1 MKHKTKLLALLMAA
15 VMILTAVSL
24 ASCDPGDLLS
34 DTEAEVSTAPEPSDP
49 LNIEPEEHPFITVS
63 VSPVTLSVTNNKTT
77 LKQTLTAT
85 IQPATTENKEVDW
98 TVAWA
103 DSSGVGDVTDYIT
116 VTPESDGSTN
126 ATVTCYK
133 PFTGD
138 IVITVITRDGG
149 FTARCLCNY
158 VGKPTSLAIEPTG
171 ATTVN
176 DSDWNIRVAEVK
188 SGNTYLFDLL
198 PSNAFGSVSESYTTD
213 YMISIQTHGGI
224 DTHQKNY
231 DSSGSVIGTVNAN
244 VELTVA
250 DLMDTQGYCYAYF
263 PKTGGLHTFLTVR
276 IEEGKLK
283 IEAKDDPSSYTWTT
297 GNRLGKAT
305 CTFDGYTDGK
315 LPYVTVTV
323 TEKNSGLTQTIH
335 VRTVSSVRSVSL
347 SRTRMS
353 F

>member
-1 MKHKTKLLALLMAA
+1 MKHKTKLLAGLMAA
-15 VMILTAVSL
+15 IMILTAVSL
-24 ASCDPGDLLS
+24 ASCIPEDDPIET
-34 DTEAEVSTAPEPSDP
+34 DTEEVTNDP
-49 LNIEPEEHPFITVS
+49 LQIEPEENPYITVS
-63 VSPVTLSVTNNKTT
+63 VSPVTVSVTNNQPT

-85 IQPATTENKEVDW
+85 IKPATTANKEVDW

-103 DSSGVGDVTDYIT
+103 DSTGVGDVTDYIT

-149 FTARCLCNY
+149 FTARCICNY

-171 ATTVN
+171 ATMVS

-198 PSNAFGSVSESYTTD
+198 PSNVFGSTGSTFIPD
-213 YMISIQTHGGI
+213 YAISIQAHGGI

-231 DSSGSVIGTVNAN
+231 DSSGSVTGTINAN

-276 IEEGKLK
+276 IENGKLR
-283 IEAKDDPSSYTWTT
+283 IEAQEDPASFTWTT
-297 GNRLGKAT
+297 GNQLGKAT
-305 CTFDGYTDGK
+305 CTFDGYTGDK
-315 LPYVTVTV
+315 IPYVTITV
-323 TEKNSGLTQTIH
+323 TEKNTGLTQTVH
-335 VRTVSSVRSVSL
+335 VRTVSAVRSVSL

>member
-1 MKHKTKLLALLMAA
+1 MKNKTKFVALLMS
-15 VMILTAVSL
+15 VVTILTAVSL
-24 ASCDPGDLLS
+24 ASCDPGDLFS
-34 DTEAEVSTAPEPSDP
+34 DTEAEDTTASETAESLHIQPEMS
-49 LNIEPEEHPFITVS
+49 PFITVS
-63 VSPVTLSVTNNKTT
+63 VSPMTVSVTNNKTT
-77 LKQTLTAT
+77 LKQTLVAT

-103 DSSGVGDVTDYIT
+103 DSTGAGDVSDYIT
-116 VTPESDGSTN
+116 VTPESDGSTT
-126 ATVTCYK
+126 ATVTCYQ

-171 ATTVN
+171 ATTVS
-176 DSDWNIRVAEVK
+176 DSKWNIRVAEVK
-188 SGNTYLFDLL
+188 SGNIYYFDLL
-198 PSNAFGSVSESYTTD
+198 PSNAFGSVGSTFTPD
-213 YMISIQTHGGI
+213 YDISIQAHGGI

-231 DSSGSVIGTVNAN
+231 DSTGAVIGTVNAN

-276 IEEGKLK
+276 IEDGKLK
-283 IEAKDDPSSYTWTT
+283 IEAKDDPSSYTYTT
-297 GNRLGKAT
+297 GSQLGKAT
-305 CTFDGYTDGK
+305 CAFSGYTDGK
-315 LPYVTVTV
+315 LPFVTVTV

-335 VRTVSSVRSVSL
+335 VRTASAVQSVSL
-347 SRTRMS
+347 SRSRMS

>member
-1 MKHKTKLLALLMAA
+1 MKHKTKLLAGLLAV

-24 ASCDPGDLLS
+24 ASCIPEDDPLDT
-34 DTEAEVSTAPEPSDP
+34 DTEEVTNDP
-49 LNIEPEEHPFITVS
+49 LRIEPEENPYITVS
-63 VSPVTLSVTNNKTT
+63 VSPVTVAVTNNQPT

-103 DSSGVGDVTDYIT
+103 DSTGVGDVTDYIT
-116 VTPESDGSTN
+116 VTPENDGSTN

-158 VGKPTSLAIEPTG
+158 VGKPTSLTIEPTG
-171 ATTVN
+171 ATMVS
-176 DSDWNIRVAEVK
+176 DSQWNIRVAEVK
-188 SGNTYLFDLL
+188 SGNIYYFDLL
-198 PSNAFGSVSESYTTD
+198 PSNAFGSVGSTFTPD
-213 YMISIQTHGGI
+213 YDISIQAHGGI

-231 DSSGSVIGTVNAN
+231 DSTGAVIGTVNAN

-263 PKTGGLHTFLTVR
+263 PKTGGLHVFMDVR
-276 IEEGKLK
+276 IEDGKLK
-283 IEAKDDPSSYTWTT
+283 IEAREDPASFTWTT
-297 GNRLGKAT
+297 GSQLGKAT
-305 CTFDGYTDGK
+305 CTFDGYTDDK

-323 TEKNSGLTQTIH
+323 TEKNTGLTQTVH

>member
-1 MKHKTKLLALLMAA
+1 MKHKTKLLAGLMAA

-24 ASCDPGDLLS
+24 ASCIPEDEPIGT
-34 DTEAEVSTAPEPSDP
+34 DTEEVTTEP
-49 LNIEPEEHPFITVS
+49 LQIETEENPYITVS
-63 VSPVTLSVTNNKTT
+63 VSPVTVSVINNQPT

-85 IQPATTENKEVDW
+85 IKPATTANKEVDW

-103 DSSGVGDVTDYIT
+103 DNTGVGDVTDYIT

-126 ATVTCYK
+126 AIVTCYK

-158 VGKPTSLAIEPTG
+158 VGKPTSLVIEPTG
-171 ATTVN
+171 ATMVS
-176 DSDWNIRVAEVK
+176 DSQWNIRVAEVK
-188 SGNTYLFDLL
+188 SGNIYYFDLL
-198 PSNAFGSVSESYTTD
+198 PSNAFGSVGSTFTPD
-213 YMISIQTHGGI
+213 YDISIETHGSI

-231 DSSGSVIGTVNAN
+231 DSAGTLTGTVNGT

-263 PKTGGLHTFLTVR
+263 PKTGGLHTFLNVR
-276 IEEGKLK
+276 IEDGKLK
-283 IEAKDDPSSYTWTT
+283 IEAKDDPSSYTYTT
-297 GNRLGKAT
+297 GSQLGKAT
-305 CTFDGYTDGK
+305 CAFSGYTDGK
-315 LPYVTVTV
+315 LPFVTVTV

-335 VRTVSSVRSVSL
+335 VRTVSAVQSVSL
-347 SRTRMS
+347 SRSRMS

>member
-1 MKHKTKLLALLMAA
+1 MKHKTKLLAGLMAA

-24 ASCDPGDLLS
+24 ASCISEDDSL
-34 DTEAEVSTAPEPSDP
+34 DTNTEEVTTDP
-49 LNIEPEEHPFITVS
+49 LRIEPEENPFITVS
-63 VSPVTLSVTNNKTT
+63 VSPVTVAVTNNKTT

-85 IQPATTENKEVDW
+85 IQPTTTENKEVDW

-116 VTPESDGSTN
+116 VTPESDGSTT
-126 ATVTCYK
+126 ATVTCYQ

-138 IVITVITRDGG
+138 IIITVITRDGG
-149 FTARCLCNY
+149 FTARCICNY

-171 ATTVN
+171 ATTIN
-176 DSDWNIRVAEVK
+176 DSAWNIRVAEVK
-188 SGNTYLFDLL
+188 SGNTYYFDLL
-198 PSNAFGSVSESYTTD
+198 PSNAFGSVGSTFTPD
-213 YMISIQTHGGI
+213 YDISIQTHGGI

-231 DSSGSVIGTVNAN
+231 DASGSVIGTVNGN
-244 VELTVA
+244 IELTVA

-305 CTFDGYTDGK
+305 CTFSGYTDGK
-315 LPYVTVTV
+315 LPYVTITV

-335 VRTVSSVRSVSL
+335 VRTVSAVRSVSL

>member
-1 MKHKTKLLALLMAA
+1 MLSAHATVQSTSLLA
-15 VMILTAVSL
+15 V
-24 ASCDPGDLLS
+24 
-34 DTEAEVSTAPEPSDP
+34 
-49 LNIEPEEHPFITVS
+49 
-63 VSPVTLSVTNNKTT
+63 
-77 LKQTLTAT
+77 
-85 IQPATTENKEVDW
+85 
-98 TVAWA
+98 VAWA
-103 DSSGVGDVTDYIT
+103 DSTGVGDVTDYIT

-158 VGKPTSLAIEPTG
+158 VGKPTSLVIEPTG
-171 ATTVN
+171 ATMVS

-198 PSNAFGSVSESYTTD
+198 PSNVFGSVSESYTTD
-213 YMISIQTHGGI
+213 YTVSIQTHGGI
-224 DTHQKNY
+224 NTTQKNY
-231 DSSGSVIGTVNAN
+231 DSAGTLTGTVNGT

-263 PKTGGLHTFLTVR
+263 PKTGGLHTFLNVR
-276 IEEGKLK
+276 IEDGKLK
-283 IEAKDDPSSYTWTT
+283 IEAKDDPSSYTYTT
-297 GNRLGKAT
+297 GSQLGKAT
-305 CTFDGYTDGK
+305 CTFSGYTDGK
-315 LPYVTVTV
+315 LPFVTVTV

-335 VRTVSSVRSVSL
+335 VRTVSAVQSVSL
-347 SRTRMS
+347 SRSRMS

>member
-1 MKHKTKLLALLMAA
+1 MKHKTKLLAMAMAA
-15 VMILTAVSL
+15 VMLFTAVSL
-24 ASCDPGDLLS
+24 ASCDPGDLFS
-34 DTEAEVSTAPEPSDP
+34 DTEAEDTTASETAESLHIQPEMS
-49 LNIEPEEHPFITVS
+49 PFITVS
-63 VSPVTLSVTNNKTT
+63 VSPMTVSVTNNKTT
-77 LKQTLTAT
+77 LKQTLVAT
-85 IQPATTENKEVDW
+85 IQPATTENKEVYW

-103 DSSGVGDVTDYIT
+103 DNSGVGDVSDYIT
-116 VTPESDGSTN
+116 VTPESDGSTT
-126 ATVTCYK
+126 ATVTCYQ

-171 ATTVN
+171 ATTVS
-176 DSDWNIRVAEVK
+176 DSQWNIRVAEVK
-188 SGNTYLFDLL
+188 SGNIYYFDLL
-198 PSNAFGSVSESYTTD
+198 PSNVFGSVGSAFTPD
-213 YMISIQTHGGI
+213 YDISVQAHGGI

-231 DSSGSVIGTVNAN
+231 DSTGAVIGTVNAN

-263 PKTGGLHTFLTVR
+263 PKTGGLHVFMDVR
-276 IEEGKLK
+276 IEDGKLK
-283 IEAKDDPSSYTWTT
+283 IEAREDPASFTWTT
-297 GNRLGKAT
+297 GNQLGKAT
-305 CTFDGYTDGK
+305 CTFDGYTDDK
-315 LPYVTVTV
+315 LPYVTITV
-323 TEKNSGLTQTIH
+323 TEKNTGLTQTVH

>member
-1 MKHKTKLLALLMAA
+1 MKHKTKLLAGLMAA

-24 ASCDPGDLLS
+24 ASCIPEDDPIET
-34 DTEAEVSTAPEPSDP
+34 DTEEVTTDP
-49 LNIEPEEHPFITVS
+49 LRIEPEENPYITVS
-63 VSPVTLSVTNNKTT
+63 VSPVTVAVTNNQPT

-85 IQPATTENKEVDW
+85 IQPATVANKEVDW

-103 DSSGVGDVTDYIT
+103 DSTGVGDVTDYIT

-171 ATTVN
+171 ATMVS

-198 PSNAFGSVSESYTTD
+198 PSNVFGSTGSTFTPD
-213 YMISIQTHGGI
+213 YDISIQAHGGI

-231 DSSGSVIGTVNAN
+231 DSSGAVTGTINAN

-263 PKTGGLHTFLTVR
+263 PKTGGIHTFLTVR
-276 IEEGKLK
+276 IEAGKLR
-283 IEAKDDPSSYTWTT
+283 IEAQEDPASFTWTT
-297 GNRLGKAT
+297 GNQLGKAT
-305 CTFDGYTDGK
+305 CTFDGYTGDK
-315 LPYVTVTV
+315 IPYVTITV
-323 TEKNSGLTQTIH
+323 TEKNTGLTQTVH
-335 VRTVSSVRSVSL
+335 VRTVSAVRSVSL

>member
-1 MKHKTKLLALLMAA
+1 MKHKTKLLAGIMAA

-24 ASCDPGDLLS
+24 ASCI
-34 DTEAEVSTAPEPSDP
+34 PEDDP
-49 LNIEPEEHPFITVS
+49 LDTSTEEVTTDPLRIEPEENPFITVS
-63 VSPVTLSVTNNKTT
+63 VSPVAVSVTNNQPT

-85 IQPATTENKEVDW
+85 IKPATTANKEVDW

-103 DSSGVGDVTDYIT
+103 DSTGAGDVTDYIT

-158 VGKPTSLAIEPTG
+158 VGKPTSLVIEPTG
-171 ATTVN
+171 ATMVS

-198 PSNAFGSVSESYTTD
+198 PANVFGSVSESYTTD
-213 YMISIQTHGGI
+213 YTVSIQTHGGI
-224 DTHQKNY
+224 NTTQKNY
-231 DSSGSVIGTVNAN
+231 DSAGTLTGTVNGT

-250 DLMDTQGYCYAYF
+250 DLMETQGYCYAYF
-263 PKTGGLHTFLTVR
+263 SKTGGIHVFMDVR
-276 IEEGKLK
+276 IENGKLK
-283 IEAKDDPSSYTWTT
+283 IEAKEDPASFTWTT
-297 GNRLGKAT
+297 GNQLGKAT
-305 CTFDGYTDGK
+305 CTFDGYTDDK
-315 LPYVTVTV
+315 LPFVTITV

-335 VRTVSSVRSVSL
+335 VRTVSAVRSVSL

>member
-15 VMILTAVSL
+15 IMILTAVSL
-24 ASCDPGDLLS
+24 ASCIPEDDPIET
-34 DTEAEVSTAPEPSDP
+34 DTEEVTNDP
-49 LNIEPEEHPFITVS
+49 IQIEPEENPYITVS
-63 VSPVTLSVTNNKTT
+63 VSPVTVSVTNNQPT

-103 DSSGVGDVTDYIT
+103 DSTGVGDVTDYIT
-116 VTPESDGSTN
+116 VTPESDGSTT
-126 ATVTCYK
+126 ATVTCYQ

-158 VGKPTSLAIEPTG
+158 VGKPTSLVIEPTG
-171 ATTVN
+171 ATMVS

-188 SGNTYLFDLL
+188 SGNIYYFDLL
-198 PSNAFGSVSESYTTD
+198 PSNAFGSVGSTFTPD
-213 YMISIQTHGGI
+213 YDISIQAHGGI
-224 DTHQKNY
+224 DTHQKSY
-231 DSSGSVIGTVNAN
+231 DATGSLIGTINAN

-263 PKTGGLHTFLTVR
+263 PKTGGIHVFMDVR
-276 IEEGKLK
+276 IENGKLK
-283 IEAKDDPSSYTWTT
+283 IEAKEDPASFTWTT
-297 GNRLGKAT
+297 GNQLGKAT
-305 CTFDGYTDGK
+305 CTFDGYTDDK

-323 TEKNSGLTQTIH
+323 TEKNTGLTQTVH

>member
-1 MKHKTKLLALLMAA
+1 MKHKTKLLAGLMAA
-15 VMILTAVSL
+15 IMILTAVSL
-24 ASCDPGDLLS
+24 ASCIPEDEPAGTDPEE
-34 DTEAEVSTAPEPSDP
+34 TTTDP
-49 LNIEPEEHPFITVS
+49 LQIEPEENPYITVS
-63 VSPVTLSVTNNKTT
+63 VSPVTVSVTNNQPT

-103 DSSGVGDVTDYIT
+103 DSNGVGDVTDYIT

-158 VGKPTSLAIEPTG
+158 VGKPTSLVIEPTG
-171 ATTVN
+171 ATMVS

-198 PSNAFGSVSESYTTD
+198 PSNVFGSVSESYTTN
-213 YMISIQTHGGI
+213 YMVSIQTHGGI
-224 DTHQKNY
+224 NTTQKNY
-231 DSSGSVIGTVNAN
+231 DSAGTLTGTVNGT

-250 DLMDTQGYCYAYF
+250 DLMETQGYCYAYF

-276 IEEGKLK
+276 IEDGKLK
-283 IEAKDDPSSYTWTT
+283 IEAKDDPSSYTYTT
-297 GNRLGKAT
+297 GSQLGKAT
-305 CTFDGYTDGK
+305 CTFSGYTDGK
-315 LPYVTVTV
+315 LPFVTVTV

-335 VRTVSSVRSVSL
+335 VRTVSAVQSVSL
-347 SRTRMS
+347 SRSRMS

>member
-1 MKHKTKLLALLMAA
+1 MKHKTKLLSLLMAA
-15 VMILTAVSL
+15 VMVLTAVSL
-24 ASCDPGDLLS
+24 ASCDPGDLFPDS
-34 DTEAEVSTAPEPSDP
+34 EAGTTAPASSDP
-49 LNIEPEEHPFITVS
+49 LNIEPEMSPYITVS
-63 VSPVTLSVTNNKTT
+63 VSPVTVSVTNNKTT
-77 LKQTLTAT
+77 LKQTLVAT

-116 VTPESDGSTN
+116 VTPESDGSTT
-126 ATVTCYK
+126 ATVTCYQ

-171 ATTVN
+171 ATTVS
-176 DSDWNIRVAEVK
+176 DSKWNIRVAEVK

-198 PSNAFGSVSESYTTD
+198 PSNAFGSVGSTFTPD
-213 YMISIQTHGGI
+213 YDISIQAHGGI

-231 DSSGSVIGTVNAN
+231 DSTGAVIGTVNAN

-263 PKTGGLHTFLTVR
+263 PKTGGIHTFLTVR
-276 IEEGKLK
+276 IEDGKLR
-283 IEAKDDPSSYTWTT
+283 IEAQEDPASFTWTT
-297 GNRLGKAT
+297 GNQLGKAT
-305 CTFDGYTDGK
+305 CTFDGYTDDK
-315 LPYVTVTV
+315 LPYVTITV
-323 TEKNSGLTQTIH
+323 TEKNTGLTQTVH

>member
-1 MKHKTKLLALLMAA
+1 MKHKTKLLAMAMTA
-15 VMILTAVSL
+15 VMLFTAVSL
-24 ASCDPGDLLS
+24 ASCDPGDLFS
-34 DTEAEVSTAPEPSDP
+34 DTEAETTASETAES
-49 LNIEPEEHPFITVS
+49 LHIEPEKSPFITVA
-63 VSPVTLSVTNNKTT
+63 VSPVTVAVTNNQPT
-77 LKQTLTAT
+77 LKQTLTAP

-103 DSSGVGDVTDYIT
+103 DSTGVGDVTDYIT

-158 VGKPTSLAIEPTG
+158 VGKPTSLVIEPTG
-171 ATTVN
+171 ATMVS

-198 PSNAFGSVSESYTTD
+198 PSNVFGSVSDSYTTD
-213 YMISIQTHGGI
+213 YTVSIQTHGGI
-224 DTHQKNY
+224 NTTQKNY
-231 DSSGSVIGTVNAN
+231 DSAGTLTGTVNGT

-250 DLMDTQGYCYAYF
+250 DLMESQGYCYAYF

-276 IEEGKLK
+276 IEDGKLK
-283 IEAKDDPSSYTWTT
+283 IEAKDDPSSYTYTT
-297 GNRLGKAT
+297 GSQLGKAT
-305 CTFDGYTDGK
+305 CTFSGYTDGK
-315 LPYVTVTV
+315 LPFVTVTV
-323 TEKNSGLTQTIH
+323 TEKNSGLTRAIH
-335 VRTVSSVRSVSL
+335 VRTASAVQSVSL
-347 SRTRMS
+347 SRSRMS

>member
-1 MKHKTKLLALLMAA
+1 MKNKTKFVALLMSV
-15 VMILTAVSL
+15 VMLLTAVSL
-24 ASCDPGDLLS
+24 ASCDPGDLFS
-34 DTEAEVSTAPEPSDP
+34 DTEAEGTTTSEPSDP
-49 LNIEPEEHPFITVS
+49 LNIEPEKSPFITVS
-63 VSPVTLSVTNNKTT
+63 VSPVTVAVTNNQPT

-103 DSSGVGDVTDYIT
+103 DSTGVGDVTDYIT

-126 ATVTCYK
+126 ATVTCYQ

-158 VGKPTSLAIEPTG
+158 VGKPTSLTIEPTG
-171 ATTVN
+171 ATIVS

-198 PSNAFGSVSESYTTD
+198 PSNVFGSTGSTFTPD
-213 YMISIQTHGGI
+213 YDISIQAHGGI

-231 DSSGSVIGTVNAN
+231 DSSGAVIGTINAN

-263 PKTGGLHTFLTVR
+263 PKTGGIHVLMDVR
-276 IEEGKLK
+276 IENGKLK
-283 IEAKDDPSSYTWTT
+283 IEAKEDPASFTWTT
-297 GNRLGKAT
+297 GNQLGKAT
-305 CTFDGYTDGK
+305 CTFDGYTDDK

-335 VRTVSSVRSVSL
+335 VRTVSAVRSVSL

>member
-1 MKHKTKLLALLMAA
+1 MKHKTKLLAMAMAA
-15 VMILTAVSL
+15 VMLFTAVSL
-24 ASCDPGDLLS
+24 ASCDPGDLFS
-34 DTEAEVSTAPEPSDP
+34 DTEAETNASETAESLHIQPEMS
-49 LNIEPEEHPFITVS
+49 PFITVS
-63 VSPVTLSVTNNKTT
+63 VSPVTVSVTNNKTT
-77 LKQTLTAT
+77 LKQTLVAT

-103 DSSGVGDVTDYIT
+103 DSTGAGDVSDYIT
-116 VTPESDGSTN
+116 VTPESDGSTT
-126 ATVTCYK
+126 ATVTCYQ

-171 ATTVN
+171 ATMVS
-176 DSDWNIRVAEVK
+176 DSKWNIRVAEVK

-198 PSNAFGSVSESYTTD
+198 PSNVFGSTGSTFTPDYTFT
-213 YMISIQTHGGI
+213 IQAHGGI

-231 DSSGSVIGTVNAN
+231 DSSGAVIGTINAN

-263 PKTGGLHTFLTVR
+263 PKTGGLHVFMDVR
-276 IEEGKLK
+276 IEDGKLK
-283 IEAKDDPSSYTWTT
+283 IEAREDPASFTWTT
-297 GNRLGKAT
+297 GNQLGKAT
-305 CTFDGYTDGK
+305 CTFDGYTDDK
-315 LPYVTVTV
+315 LPYVTITV
-323 TEKNSGLTQTIH
+323 TEKNTGLTQTVH
-335 VRTVSSVRSVSL
+335 VRTVSAVRSVSL

>member
-1 MKHKTKLLALLMAA
+1 MKHKTKLLAMAMTA
-15 VMILTAVSL
+15 VILFTAVSL
-24 ASCDPGDLLS
+24 ASCDPGDLFS
-34 DTEAEVSTAPEPSDP
+34 DTEAETTASETAES
-49 LNIEPEEHPFITVS
+49 LHIEPEKSPFITVS
-63 VSPVTLSVTNNKTT
+63 VSPVTVAVTNNQPT

-85 IQPATTENKEVDW
+85 IKPATTANKEVDW

-103 DSSGVGDVTDYIT
+103 DSTGVGDVTDYIT

-158 VGKPTSLAIEPTG
+158 VGKPTSLVIEPTG
-171 ATTVN
+171 ATMVS

-198 PSNAFGSVSESYTTD
+198 PSNVFGSVSESYTTD
-213 YMISIQTHGGI
+213 YTVSIQTHGGI
-224 DTHQKNY
+224 NTTQKNY
-231 DSSGSVIGTVNAN
+231 DSAGTLTGTVNGT

-250 DLMDTQGYCYAYF
+250 DLMESQGYCYAYF
-263 PKTGGLHTFLTVR
+263 PKTGGIHTFLTVR
-276 IEEGKLK
+276 IENGKLK
-283 IEAKDDPSSYTWTT
+283 IEAQEDPASFTWTT
-297 GNRLGKAT
+297 GNQLGKAT
-305 CTFDGYTDGK
+305 CTFDGYTDDK
-315 LPYVTVTV
+315 LPFVTVTV

-335 VRTVSSVRSVSL
+335 VRTVSAVQSVSL
-347 SRTRMS
+347 SRSRMS

>member
-1 MKHKTKLLALLMAA
+1 MKHKTKLLSLLMAA
-15 VMILTAVSL
+15 VMVLTAVSL
-24 ASCDPGDLLS
+24 ASCDPGDLFPDS
-34 DTEAEVSTAPEPSDP
+34 EAGTTAPVSSDP
-49 LNIEPEEHPFITVS
+49 LNIEPEMSPFITVS
-63 VSPVTLSVTNNKTT
+63 VSPVTVSVTNSKTT
-77 LKQTLTAT
+77 LKQTLVAT

-103 DSSGVGDVTDYIT
+103 DSTGAGDVSDYIT
-116 VTPESDGSTN
+116 VTPESDGSTT
-126 ATVTCYK
+126 ATVTCYQ

-171 ATTVN
+171 ATTV
-176 DSDWNIRVAEVK
+176 SASQWNIRVAEVK

-198 PSNAFGSVSESYTTD
+198 PSNAFGSVGSTFTPD
-213 YMISIQTHGGI
+213 YDISIQAHGGI

-231 DSSGSVIGTVNAN
+231 DSTGAVIGTVNAN

-263 PKTGGLHTFLTVR
+263 PKTGGLHVFMDVR
-276 IEEGKLK
+276 IEDGKLK
-283 IEAKDDPSSYTWTT
+283 IEAREDPASFTWTT
-297 GNRLGKAT
+297 GNQLGKAT
-305 CTFDGYTDGK
+305 CTFDGYTDDK
-315 LPYVTVTV
+315 LPFVTITV

-335 VRTVSSVRSVSL
+335 VRTVSAVRSVSL

>member
-1 MKHKTKLLALLMAA
+1 MKHKTKLLAGLMAA
-15 VMILTAVSL
+15 IMILTAVSL
-24 ASCDPGDLLS
+24 ASCIPEDDPIET
-34 DTEAEVSTAPEPSDP
+34 DTEEVTNDP
-49 LNIEPEEHPFITVS
+49 LQIEPEENPYITVS
-63 VSPVTLSVTNNKTT
+63 VSPVTVSVTNNQPT

-85 IQPATTENKEVDW
+85 IKPATTANKEVDW

-103 DSSGVGDVTDYIT
+103 DSTGVGDVTDYIT

-158 VGKPTSLAIEPTG
+158 VGKPTSLVIEPTG
-171 ATTVN
+171 ATMVS

-198 PSNAFGSVSESYTTD
+198 PSNVFGSTGSTFIPD
-213 YMISIQTHGGI
+213 YAISIQAHGGI

-231 DSSGSVIGTVNAN
+231 DSSGSVTGTINAN

-276 IEEGKLK
+276 IENGKLR
-283 IEAKDDPSSYTWTT
+283 IEAQEDPASFTWTT
-297 GNRLGKAT
+297 GNQLGKAT
-305 CTFDGYTDGK
+305 CTFDGYTGDK
-315 LPYVTVTV
+315 IPYVTITV
-323 TEKNSGLTQTIH
+323 TEKNTGLTQTVH
-335 VRTVSSVRSVSL
+335 VRTVSAVRSVSL

>member
-1 MKHKTKLLALLMAA
+1 MKHKTKLLAMAMAA
-15 VMILTAVSL
+15 VMLFTVVSL
-24 ASCDPGDLLS
+24 VSCDPGNLFS
-34 DTEAEVSTAPEPSDP
+34 DTEVDGTTTPESIDP
-49 LNIEPEEHPFITVS
+49 LNIEPEMSPYLTVS
-63 VSPVTLSVTNNKTT
+63 VSPMTVSVTNSKTT
-77 LKQTLTAT
+77 LKQTLVAT

-103 DSSGVGDVTDYIT
+103 DSTGAGDVSDYIT
-116 VTPESDGSTN
+116 VTPESDGSTT
-126 ATVTCYK
+126 ATVTCYQ

-171 ATTVN
+171 ATTVS
-176 DSDWNIRVAEVK
+176 DSKWNIRVAEVK
-188 SGNTYLFDLL
+188 SGNIYYFDLL
-198 PSNAFGSVSESYTTD
+198 PSNVFGSVGSTFTPD
-213 YMISIQTHGGI
+213 YDISIQAHGGI

-231 DSSGSVIGTVNAN
+231 DSTGAVIGTVNAN

-263 PKTGGLHTFLTVR
+263 PKTGGLHVFMDVR
-276 IEEGKLK
+276 IEDGKLK
-283 IEAKDDPSSYTWTT
+283 IEAREDPASFTWTT
-297 GNRLGKAT
+297 GNQLGKAT
-305 CTFDGYTDGK
+305 CTFDGYTDDK

-323 TEKNSGLTQTIH
+323 TEKNTGLTQTVH
-335 VRTVSSVRSVSL
+335 VRTVSAVRSVSL

>member
-1 MKHKTKLLALLMAA
+1 MKHKTKLLAMAMAA
-15 VMILTAVSL
+15 VMLFTAVSL
-24 ASCDPGDLLS
+24 ASCDPGDLFS
-34 DTEAEVSTAPEPSDP
+34 DTEAEDTTASETAESLHIQPEMSPY
-49 LNIEPEEHPFITVS
+49 ITVS
-63 VSPVTLSVTNNKTT
+63 VSPMTVSVTNNKTT
-77 LKQTLTAT
+77 LKQTLVAT

-103 DSSGVGDVTDYIT
+103 DSTGAGDVSDYIT
-116 VTPESDGSTN
+116 VTPESDGSTT

-171 ATTVN
+171 ATMVS

-198 PSNAFGSVSESYTTD
+198 PSNVFGSTGSTFIPD
-213 YMISIQTHGGI
+213 YDISIQAHGGI

-231 DSSGSVIGTVNAN
+231 DSSGAVTGTINAN

-263 PKTGGLHTFLTVR
+263 PKTGGIHTFLTVR
-276 IEEGKLK
+276 IEDGKLR
-283 IEAKDDPSSYTWTT
+283 IEAQEDPVSFTWTT
-297 GNRLGKAT
+297 GNQLGKAT
-305 CTFDGYTDGK
+305 CTFDGYTDDK

-323 TEKNSGLTQTIH
+323 TEKNTGLTQTVH

>member
-1 MKHKTKLLALLMAA
+1 MKHKTKLLAGIMAA

-24 ASCDPGDLLS
+24 ASCI
-34 DTEAEVSTAPEPSDP
+34 PEDDP
-49 LNIEPEEHPFITVS
+49 LDTNTEEVTTDPLRIEPEENPYITVS
-63 VSPVTLSVTNNKTT
+63 VSPVTVSVTNNKTT

-85 IQPATTENKEVDW
+85 IQPATVANKEVDW

-103 DSSGVGDVTDYIT
+103 DSTGVGDVTDYIT

-126 ATVTCYK
+126 AIVTCYK

-158 VGKPTSLAIEPTG
+158 VGKPTSLTIEPTG
-171 ATTVN
+171 ATMIS

-198 PSNAFGSVSESYTTD
+198 PSNVFGSVSESYATD
-213 YMISIQTHGGI
+213 YTVSIQTHGGI
-224 DTHQKNY
+224 NTTQKNY
-231 DSSGSVIGTVNAN
+231 DSAGTLTGTVNGT

-250 DLMDTQGYCYAYF
+250 DLMETQGYCYAYF

-276 IEEGKLK
+276 IEDGKLK
-283 IEAKDDPSSYTWTT
+283 IEAKDDPSSYTYTT
-297 GNRLGKAT
+297 GSQLGKAT
-305 CTFDGYTDGK
+305 CAFSGYTDGK
-315 LPYVTVTV
+315 LPFVTVTV

-335 VRTVSSVRSVSL
+335 VRTASAVQSVSL
-347 SRTRMS
+347 SRSRMS

>member
-1 MKHKTKLLALLMAA
+1 MKHKTKLLSLIMAA
-15 VMILTAVSL
+15 VMVLTAVSL
-24 ASCDPGDLLS
+24 ASCDPGDLFS
-34 DTEAEVSTAPEPSDP
+34 DTEAEDTTASETAESLHIQPEMS
-49 LNIEPEEHPFITVS
+49 PFITVS
-63 VSPVTLSVTNNKTT
+63 VSPMTVSVTNNKTT

-103 DSSGVGDVTDYIT
+103 DSTGAGDVSDYIT
-116 VTPESDGSTN
+116 VTPESDGSTT
-126 ATVTCYK
+126 ATVTCYQ

-171 ATTVN
+171 ATTVS
-176 DSDWNIRVAEVK
+176 DSQWNIRVAEVK
-188 SGNTYLFDLL
+188 SGNIYYFDLL
-198 PSNAFGSVSESYTTD
+198 PSNVFGSTGSTLTPD
-213 YMISIQTHGGI
+213 YDISIQAHGGI

-231 DSSGSVIGTVNAN
+231 DSTGAVIGTVNAN

-263 PKTGGLHTFLTVR
+263 PKTGGLHVFMDVR
-276 IEEGKLK
+276 IEDGKLK
-283 IEAKDDPSSYTWTT
+283 IEAKEDPASFTWTT
-297 GNRLGKAT
+297 GNQLGKAT
-305 CTFDGYTDGK
+305 CTFDGYTDDK
-315 LPYVTVTV
+315 LPYVTITV
-323 TEKNSGLTQTIH
+323 TEKNTGLTQTVH

>member
-1 MKHKTKLLALLMAA
+1 MKNKTKLLSLLMAA
-15 VMILTAVSL
+15 VMVLTAVSL
-24 ASCDPGDLLS
+24 ASCDPGDLFPDS
-34 DTEAEVSTAPEPSDP
+34 EARTTAPASSDP
-49 LNIEPEEHPFITVS
+49 LNIEPEMSPFITVS
-63 VSPVTLSVTNNKTT
+63 VSPMTVSVTNNKTT
-77 LKQTLTAT
+77 LKQTLVAT

-103 DSSGVGDVTDYIT
+103 DSTGAGDVSDYIT
-116 VTPESDGSTN
+116 VTPESDGSTT
-126 ATVTCYK
+126 ATVTCYQ

-171 ATTVN
+171 ATTVS
-176 DSDWNIRVAEVK
+176 DSKWNIRVAEVK
-188 SGNTYLFDLL
+188 SGNIYYFDLL
-198 PSNAFGSVSESYTTD
+198 PSNAFGSTGGTFTPD
-213 YMISIQTHGGI
+213 YDISVQAHGGI

-231 DSSGSVIGTVNAN
+231 DSTGAVIGTVNAN

-263 PKTGGLHTFLTVR
+263 PKTGGLHVFMDVR
-276 IEEGKLK
+276 IEDGKLK
-283 IEAKDDPSSYTWTT
+283 IEAREDPASFTWTT
-297 GNRLGKAT
+297 GNQLGKAT
-305 CTFDGYTDGK
+305 CTFDGYTDDK
-315 LPYVTVTV
+315 LPYVTITV
-323 TEKNSGLTQTIH
+323 TEKNTGLTQTVH
-335 VRTVSSVRSVSL
+335 VRTVSAVRSVSL

>member
-1 MKHKTKLLALLMAA
+1 MKHKTKLLAGLMAA
-15 VMILTAVSL
+15 IMILTAVSL
-24 ASCDPGDLLS
+24 ASCIPEDEPIGT
-34 DTEAEVSTAPEPSDP
+34 DTEEIITEP
-49 LNIEPEEHPFITVS
+49 LRIEPEENPYITVS
-63 VSPVTLSVTNNKTT
+63 VSPVTVAVINNQPT

-103 DSSGVGDVTDYIT
+103 DSTGVGDVTDYIT

-158 VGKPTSLAIEPTG
+158 VGKPTSLVIEHTG
-171 ATTVN
+171 ATMVS
-176 DSDWNIRVAEVK
+176 DSDWNIRVAEVN

-198 PSNAFGSVSESYTTD
+198 PSNVFGSVNGTFTPNYTF
-213 YMISIQTHGGI
+213 SIQTHGSI
-224 DTHQKNY
+224 NTHQKNY
-231 DSSGSVIGTVNAN
+231 DSAGTLTGTVNGT

-250 DLMDTQGYCYAYF
+250 DLMETQGYCYAYF

-276 IEEGKLK
+276 IEDGKLK
-283 IEAKDDPSSYTWTT
+283 IEAKDDPASYTWTT
-297 GNRLGKAT
+297 GSQLGKAT
-305 CTFDGYTDGK
+305 CSFSGYTDGK

-335 VRTVSSVRSVSL
+335 VRTVSAVRSVSL

>member
-1 MKHKTKLLALLMAA
+1 MKHKAKLLAGLMAA
-15 VMILTAVSL
+15 IMILTAVSL
-24 ASCDPGDLLS
+24 ASCIPEDEPIGT
-34 DTEAEVSTAPEPSDP
+34 DTEEITTDP
-49 LNIEPEEHPFITVS
+49 LRIEPEENPYITVS
-63 VSPVTLSVTNNKTT
+63 VSPVTVSVTNNQPT

-85 IQPATTENKEVDW
+85 IKPATTENKKVDW

-103 DSSGVGDVTDYIT
+103 DSTGVGDVTDYIT

-158 VGKPTSLAIEPTG
+158 VGKPTSLVIEPTG
-171 ATTVN
+171 ATMVS

-198 PSNAFGSVSESYTTD
+198 PSNVFGSVSESYTTD
-213 YMISIQTHGGI
+213 YTVSIQTHGGI
-224 DTHQKNY
+224 NTTQKNY
-231 DSSGSVIGTVNAN
+231 DSAGTLTGTVNGT

-250 DLMDTQGYCYAYF
+250 DLMETQGYCYAYF

-276 IEEGKLK
+276 IEDGKLK
-283 IEAKDDPSSYTWTT
+283 IEAKDDPSSYTYTT
-297 GNRLGKAT
+297 GSQLGKAT
-305 CTFDGYTDGK
+305 CAFSGYTDGK
-315 LPYVTVTV
+315 LPFVTVTV
-323 TEKNSGLTQTIH
+323 TEKNTGLTQTVH

>member
-1 MKHKTKLLALLMAA
+1 MKHKTKLLSLLMAA
-15 VMILTAVSL
+15 VMVLTAVSL
-24 ASCDPGDLLS
+24 ASCDPGDLFS
-34 DTEAEVSTAPEPSDP
+34 DTEAEGMTTSEPSDP
-49 LNIEPEEHPFITVS
+49 LNIEPEMSPFITVS
-63 VSPVTLSVTNNKTT
+63 VSPMTVSVTNNKTT
-77 LKQTLTAT
+77 LKQTLVAT

-103 DSSGVGDVTDYIT
+103 DNTGAGDVSDYIT
-116 VTPESDGSTN
+116 VTPESDGSTT
-126 ATVTCYK
+126 ATVTCYQ

-171 ATTVN
+171 ATMVS

-198 PSNAFGSVSESYTTD
+198 PSNVFGSTGSTFIPD
-213 YMISIQTHGGI
+213 YDISIQAHGGI

-231 DSSGSVIGTVNAN
+231 DSSGAVTGTINAN

-263 PKTGGLHTFLTVR
+263 PKTGGIHTFLTVR
-276 IEEGKLK
+276 IEDGKLK
-283 IEAKDDPSSYTWTT
+283 IEAQEDPASFTWTT
-297 GNRLGKAT
+297 GNQLGKAT
-305 CTFDGYTDGK
+305 CTFDGYTDDK
-315 LPYVTVTV
+315 LPYVTITV
-323 TEKNSGLTQTIH
+323 TEKNTGLTQTVH
-335 VRTVSSVRSVSL
+335 VRTVSAVRSVSL

>member
-1 MKHKTKLLALLMAA
+1 MKHKTKLLAGLMAA
-15 VMILTAVSL
+15 IMILTAVSL
-24 ASCDPGDLLS
+24 ASCIPEDDPIET
-34 DTEAEVSTAPEPSDP
+34 DTEEVTNDP
-49 LNIEPEEHPFITVS
+49 IQIEPEENPYITVS
-63 VSPVTLSVTNNKTT
+63 VSPVTVSVTNNQPT

-103 DSSGVGDVTDYIT
+103 DSTGVGDVTDYIT
-116 VTPESDGSTN
+116 VTPESDGSTT
-126 ATVTCYK
+126 ATVTCYQ

-158 VGKPTSLAIEPTG
+158 VGKPTSLVIEPTG
-171 ATTVN
+171 ATMVS

-188 SGNTYLFDLL
+188 SGNIYYFDLL
-198 PSNAFGSVSESYTTD
+198 PSNAFGSVGSTFTPD
-213 YMISIQTHGGI
+213 YDISIQAHGGI
-224 DTHQKNY
+224 DTHQKSY
-231 DSSGSVIGTVNAN
+231 DATGSLIGTINAN

-263 PKTGGLHTFLTVR
+263 PKTGGIHVFMDVR
-276 IEEGKLK
+276 IENGKLK
-283 IEAKDDPSSYTWTT
+283 IEAKEDPASFTWTT
-297 GNRLGKAT
+297 GNQLGKAT
-305 CTFDGYTDGK
+305 CTFDGYTDDK
-315 LPYVTVTV
+315 LPFVTITV

-335 VRTVSSVRSVSL
+335 VRTVSAVRSVSL

>member
-1 MKHKTKLLALLMAA
+1 MKHKTKLLAGLMAA
-15 VMILTAVSL
+15 IMILTAVSL
-24 ASCDPGDLLS
+24 ASCIPEDDPIET
-34 DTEAEVSTAPEPSDP
+34 DTEEVTNDP
-49 LNIEPEEHPFITVS
+49 IQIEPEENPYITVS
-63 VSPVTLSVTNNKTT
+63 VSPVTVAVTNNKTT

-103 DSSGVGDVTDYIT
+103 DSTGAGDVSDYIT
-116 VTPESDGSTN
+116 VTPESDGSTT
-126 ATVTCYK
+126 ATVTCYQ

-158 VGKPTSLAIEPTG
+158 VGKPTSLVIEPTG
-171 ATTVN
+171 ATMVS

-188 SGNTYLFDLL
+188 SGNIYYFDLL
-198 PSNAFGSVSESYTTD
+198 PSNAFGSVGSTFTPD
-213 YMISIQTHGGI
+213 YDISIQAHGGI
-224 DTHQKNY
+224 DTHQKSY
-231 DSSGSVIGTVNAN
+231 DATGSLIGTINAN

-263 PKTGGLHTFLTVR
+263 PKTGGIHVFMDVR
-276 IEEGKLK
+276 IENGKLK
-283 IEAKDDPSSYTWTT
+283 IEAKEDPASFTWTT
-297 GNRLGKAT
+297 GNQLGKAT
-305 CTFDGYTDGK
+305 CTFDGYTDDK
-315 LPYVTVTV
+315 LPFVTITV

-335 VRTVSSVRSVSL
+335 VRTVSAVRSVSL